1 MRYREGPPIWLLVPA
16 FLPICLGGFGV
27 PLFQTLGW
35 FATGEWYALPLWRA
49 LEWLGMDW
57 VSLAEVPGWAG
68 VSKILF
74 WVMDL
79 PTALCLVVTGVL
91 WFMVLCWGWG
101 RFTHLRRTRARQRLS
116 GHLWH

>member
-1 MRYREGPPIWLLVPA
+1 MLVTA
-16 FLPICLGGFGV
+16 LLPICLGGFGV
-27 PLFQTLGW
+27 PLFQILGW

-49 LEWLGMDW
+49 LEGLGMDW
-57 VSLAEVPGWAG
+57 VSLAEVPGWAR

-91 WFMVLCWGWG
+91 WFVVLYWGWG
-101 RFTHLRRTRARQRLS
+101 RLGALVARRKLS
-116 GHLWH
+116 RESPRF